1 MTNIA
6 PIATKAV
13 SDILIA
19 KIDSLNK
26 MGTPYLMNAPT
37 IDRIKISPK
46 SSIAVIFNHL
56 FTLYNIIHLQWF
68 VNRLF

>member
-1 MTNIA
+1 
-6 PIATKAV
+6 
-13 SDILIA
+13 
-19 KIDSLNK
+19 LNK